1 MPNRRSVLGS
11 LALVAGAA
19 GTMRA
24 AAQEHAWP
32 SRPITLIVPFGAGG
46 GTDILARLLA
56 QHMGTALGQAMP
68 VDNRAG
74 ATGTIG
80 MATLARA
87 RPDGYTIAIAPN
99 GTYAM
104 ATALYDR
111 LPYDVE
117 RAFAPI
123 GLLATTPIL
132 VCVHPGAAWRTL
144 GELIAA
150 AKAAPGSLSYASAGA
165 GSTSHIFVELLLET
179 TAAQMLHVPY
189 RSAAQTAQ
197 AVMQREAAM
206 AMVDASVALPFVRSG
221 ELRALAITS
230 AQRSSQAPD
239 VPTVAES
246 GFPGYRASVDFGLF
260 APAGTPQPILDR
272 LAAEARAALRRPD
285 MAPRL
290 ESLAM
295 EPVLAGT
302 PAEFAASQAAE
313 TRQWADFI
321 RRRGIRLE

>member
-1 MPNRRSVLGS
+1 MLERRHLVAS
-11 LALVAGAA
+11 LALAA
-19 GTMRA
+19 GLTRAGSA
-24 AAQEHAWP
+24 AAQDTWP

-56 QHMGTALGQAMP
+56 QHMAVALGQP
-68 VDNRAG
+68 LPIDNRAG
-74 ATGTIG
+74 ATGTLG
-80 MATLARA
+80 MAQLARA

-111 LPYDVE
+111 LPYDIT

-123 GLLATTPIL
+123 GMLATTPIFA
-132 VCVHPGAAWRTL
+132 CVHPD
-144 GELIAA
+144 
-150 AKAAPGSLSYASAGA
+150 APFRSLSDLITAARAQPDSVTYASAGS
-165 GSTSHIFVELLLET
+165 GSTSHLFVELLLDMT
-179 TAAQMLHVPY
+179 GVRMLPVPY

-197 AVMQREAAM
+197 AVMQRETTM
-206 AMVDASVALPFVRSG
+206 SFIDASVALPFMRSG
-221 ELRALAITS
+221 TLRAIAIT
-230 AQRSSQAPD
+230 APQRSAQAPD

-272 LAAEARAALRRPD
+272 LATEARATVNLPELK
-285 MAPRL
+285 PRL

-295 EPVLAGT
+295 EPVGGT
-302 PAEFAASQAAE
+302 PADFAANQAEE
-313 TRQWADFI
+313 TRRWTELI
-321 RRRGIRLE
+321 RRRGIRIE

>member
-1 MPNRRSVLGS
+1 MQGIRRRL
-11 LALVAGAA
+11 LASTLVAGAA
-19 GTMRA
+19 GLSGLAT
-24 AAQEHAWP
+24 AQERWP

-56 QHMGTALGQAMP
+56 QHMAAGLGQP
-68 VDNRAG
+68 VLVDNRAG
-74 ATGTIG
+74 ATGTVG
-80 MATLARA
+80 MALLARA
-87 RPDGYTIAIAPN
+87 RPDGTTIAIAPN

-111 LPYDVE
+111 LPYDPE

-123 GLLATTPIL
+123 GMLATTPIL
-132 VCVHPGAAWRTL
+132 ACVHPAAPWRDL
-144 GELIAA
+144 AALIAA
-150 AKAAPGSLSYASAGA
+150 AKAEPGKLTYASAGA
-165 GSTSHIFVELLLET
+165 GSTSHIFVELLLEMT
-179 TAAQMLHVPY
+179 DAQMLHVPY

-197 AVMQREAAM
+197 AVMQQETSCALI
-206 AMVDASVALPFVRSG
+206 DASVALPMIRSG

-230 AQRSSQAPD
+230 PQRSPQAPE

-246 GFPGYRASVDFGLF
+246 GLPGYAASVDFGFF

-272 LAAEARAALRRPD
+272 LAAEARAALQLAE
-285 MAPRL
+285 MKPRL

-295 EPVLAGT
+295 EAVGGT
-302 PAEFAASQAAE
+302 PADFAAGQAEEVRRWSAL
-313 TRQWADFI
+313 I